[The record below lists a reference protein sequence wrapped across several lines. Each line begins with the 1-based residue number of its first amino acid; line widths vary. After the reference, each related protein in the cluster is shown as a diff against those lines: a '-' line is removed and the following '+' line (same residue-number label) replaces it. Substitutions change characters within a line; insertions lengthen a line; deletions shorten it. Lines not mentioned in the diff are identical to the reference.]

1 MGRMILMKWNVGLM
15 MLTMMGWSVAIL
27 MYPELKMNLT
37 DSSFLVGLF
46 LLVVAVSSMIL
57 KSGFLA
63 PVSDGF
69 KIIGE
74 RMIRKSRAMGRAD
87 ELVQKDHEYQAFK
100 AKIHSR
106 ITQGAF
112 TMGTCSIL
120 FSFAGILIK

>member
-1 MGRMILMKWNVGLM
+1 MRWNVGLM
-15 MLTMMGWSVAIL
+15 MLTMTGWSVAML
-27 MYPELKMNLT
+27 VYPESKMNLT
-37 DSSFLVGLF
+37 DSSFLVGLS
-46 LLVVAVSSMIL
+46 LLVVAVSFMIL
-57 KSGFLA
+57 KSGFLT

-87 ELVQKDHEYQAFK
+87 ELIKKDHEYQAFK
-100 AKIHSR
+100 KNISSR
-106 ITQGAF
+106 ITQGTF